1 MNKMLFKPKRNE
13 VNQRTSLTGYASV
26 KAKTRTFPSNEA
38 ERTSLTGYA
47 SIKAKTRTLPSNEAE
62 RMSQTLAAWLLS
74 ISRFVQEQ
82 QFTAD

>member
-1 MNKMLFKPKRNE
+1 MNKMLFKPKRN
-13 VNQRTSLTGYASV
+13 VVTQ
-26 KAKTRTFPSNEA
+26 
-38 ERTSLTGYA
+38 RTSLTGYA

-62 RMSQTLAAWLLS
+62 RMPQTKAAWLPT